1 VSKRNSG
8 SALDVSSIPS
18 PDQVR
23 AQLDKMVASRLFA
36 RSERL
41 CRFLRFCA
49 ELALDGKSD
58 SLKEQLVG
66 VEVFDRGSDYDP
78 RTDPIVRVEARR
90 LRAKLKAYYTSSG
103 RSDCL
108 LIDVPKGAY
117 VPAFRMRNVTQPSAS
132 QSRTPQTRSQATP
145 STPGERS
152 IAVLPF
158 TNLTPDAGADYFSDG
173 LTEEL
178 IYLLTRIPSLRVVAW
193 TSMSQMRGR
202 EQDLTGIGQEL
213 KVATVLRG
221 SVRRTTSRVRVT
233 AQLIDTESGNYLWS
247 EAYDRQLE
255 NVVAIQ
261 EEMARAIVDTLQLTL
276 AWRGGEAVR
285 KTPNLKCYNLCLQ
298 GRFHANKRTPEGLR
312 QSVLCF
318 EQAVAAD
325 KSSADAYAGLACGY
339 SLMADYGV
347 VNPYDV
353 IPKAKVAA
361 EKALSLD
368 AQSSDAH
375 ISRAFVLSTF
385 EWDWHGAGFYYR
397 RAIELNPGLSRA
409 HHWYATDYLALVGR
423 FDEAERE
430 ADIARHLDPLS
441 PLMLEGCGY
450 VQMLRRDYPA
460 ALKLYQQ
467 LAELDPVFWKAYSA
481 LGRVLSLLGRYDE
494 AIASL
499 ERARALAGDVPSVLA
514 ATAQTLGAAGFTWEA
529 RALVDR
535 LHEIHQNRWVP
546 SSCFAIAM
554 MGLGDYQAAL
564 SHLETSCEKRE
575 QAVSGLK
582 VHPLFDPLR
591 SEPRFQRLLERI
603 GLLP

>member
-8 SALDVSSIPS
+8 SALDVSSMPS
-18 PDQVR
+18 QDQVR

-49 ELALDGKSD
+49 ELALNGKSD
-58 SLKEQLVG
+58 CLKEQLVG
-66 VEVFDRGSDYDP
+66 VEVFDRKGDYDP

-90 LRAKLKAYYTSSG
+90 LRAKLKAYYTSTG
-103 RSDCL
+103 RTDGL
-108 LIDVPKGAY
+108 LIDLPKGAY
-117 VPAFRMRNVTQPSAS
+117 VPSFRIRNVSQLATP
-132 QSRTPQTRSQATP
+132 QSRALQSRSQAA
-145 STPGERS
+145 STAEERS

-178 IYLLTRIPSLRVVAW
+178 IYLLTRIPGLRVVAW
-193 TSMSQMRGR
+193 SSMSQLRGR
-202 EQDLTGIGQEL
+202 EQDLTGIGREL

-221 SVRRTTSRVRVT
+221 SIRRTPSRVRVT

-276 AWRGGEAVR
+276 AWRGGGAAR
-285 KTPNLKCYNLCLQ
+285 KTTNLKCYNLCLQ

-325 KSSADAYAGLACGY
+325 ESSADAYAGLACGY

-347 VNPYDV
+347 VSPQEV
-353 IPKAKVAA
+353 VPKAKSAA

-368 AQSSDAH
+368 PQSSDAH

-385 EWDWHGAGFYYR
+385 EWDWHGAGFYYK

-423 FDEAERE
+423 FDEAELE
-430 ADIARHLDPLS
+430 AEIALHLDPLS

-460 ALKLYQQ
+460 ALKRYQQ

-514 ATAQTLGAAGFTWEA
+514 ATAQTLGAAGFMWEA

-535 LHEIHQNRWVP
+535 LHEIHQSQWVP

-554 MGLGDYQAAL
+554 IGLGDYPAAL

-582 VHPLFDPLR
+582 VHPLYDPLR
-591 SEPRFQRLLERI
+591 SEPRFQRLLERM